1 MKRTRFIP
9 TIAALAAASA
19 LLVGCSSSNDG
30 GASAGSSSAA
40 GTSAAGTSG
49 SSSASAETAWERVER
64 TGEIRV
70 GLEGVFPPYSFH
82 DDSGKLVGIEVE
94 IAELIAKDLGVKPV
108 FVETKWDSLIAGV
121 DVDKFDIVINNLS
134 ATPEREKKYDFTER
148 YARSVTRVAVADG
161 SDIKTPAELKGK
173 RSAQTPTSNYATQA
187 KDLGAEIVPTG
198 GFAESIELVASG
210 RADATLNDVIS
221 FTLYF
226 QQHPDSGVHLL
237 DQEVQA
243 DTGCCSILLEKGD
256 DELKNKLNASIK
268 KLVDDGT
275 VDEISN
281 KYVGID
287 ISPKG

>member
-1 MKRTRFIP
+1 MKHNRFA
-9 TIAALAAASA
+9 TKVAALAAASF
-19 LLVGCSSSNDG
+19 LLVGCSSSNGG
-30 GASAGSSSAA
+30 GASAGSSAA
-40 GTSAAGTSG
+40 GSSG
-49 SSSASAETAWERVER
+49 SSSASAETAWERIER

-121 DVDKFDIVINNLS
+121 DVDKFDIVINNLHP
-134 ATPEREKKYDFTER
+134 TEERLKKYDFSTQ
-148 YARSVTRVAVADG
+148 YARAVTRAAVAED
-161 SDIKTPAELKGK
+161 SDIQTPADLKGK

-187 KDLGAEIVPTG
+187 KALGAEIVPTG
-198 GFAESIELVASG
+198 GFAESIELVTSG

-226 QQHPDSGVHLL
+226 EQHPDAGVRLL
-237 DQEVQA
+237 DEEIPTE
-243 DTGCCSILLEKGD
+243 DGCCSILFEKGD
-256 DELKNKLNASIK
+256 DELKSRLDASIA
-268 KLVDDGT
+268 KLIDAGT
-275 VDEISN
+275 IDEISN
-281 KYVGID
+281 RYVGID

>member
-1 MKRTRFIP
+1 MKHNRFA
-9 TIAALAAASA
+9 TKVAALAAASA
-19 LLVGCSSSNDG
+19 LLVGCSSNTSNDG
-30 GASAGSSSAA
+30 GASAGTSSAT
-40 GTSAAGTSG
+40 GSSG
-49 SSSASAETAWERVER
+49 SSAETAWERVER

-121 DVDKFDIVINNLS
+121 DVDKFDIVINNLHP
-134 ATPEREKKYDFTER
+134 TEERLKKYDFSTQ
-148 YARSVTRVAVADG
+148 YARAVTRAAVAED
-161 SDIKTPAELKGK
+161 SDIQTPADLKGK

-187 KDLGAEIVPTG
+187 KDLGAEVVPTG
-198 GFAESIELVASG
+198 GFAESIELVTSG

-226 QQHPDSGVHLL
+226 EQHPDAGVRLL
-237 DQEVQA
+237 DEEIPTE
-243 DTGCCSILLEKGD
+243 DGCCSILFEKGD
-256 DELKNKLNASIK
+256 DELKNKLDASIK

-275 VDEISN
+275 VVEISN
-281 KYVGID
+281 RYVGID
-287 ISPKG
+287 ISPEC